1 MLASVSGSARRLGDA
16 KVNDVLKTWRF
27 VSGKISIVAAK
38 FKSNSAL
45 SILSSL
51 MFAKVWT
58 GGLLTWLC
66 LVALNCVFFYL
77 TRLFGYI
84 GSMLYEMLG
93 LWIGFT
99 IFMKDKWKAKRLC
112 PNTLMDMGFIF
123 SLIANKNH
131 HGDHNPLLSSP
142 LLSCTEGCSS
152 SESGWTMYIASPM
165 HEGDS
170 ECSGNDDDN
179 NIHITN
185 FNYGDGKDEGSD
197 DSMASD
203 ASSGPSHHE
212 QACENGQDS
221 HGMGMAPFQHDRGDN
236 IKEEERRESSSKKEK
251 KDLVLRRNSASSHTH
266 RGASK

>member
-1 MLASVSGSARRLGDA
+1 MEPKHFPG
-16 KVNDVLKTWRF
+16 
-27 VSGKISIVAAK
+27 
-38 FKSNSAL
+38 
-45 SILSSL
+45 
-51 MFAKVWT
+51 
-58 GGLLTWLC
+58 
-66 LVALNCVFFYL
+66 
-77 TRLFGYI
+77 
-84 GSMLYEMLG
+84 
-93 LWIGFT
+93 
-99 IFMKDKWKAKRLC
+99 
-112 PNTLMDMGFIF
+112 
-123 SLIANKNH
+123 
-131 HGDHNPLLSSP
+131 
-142 LLSCTEGCSS
+142 TEGCSS

-236 IKEEERRESSSKKEK
+236 IKKYSSWEKGNKQEKKKGGESSSKKEK